1 MLEST
6 IWEKNMQASKV
17 FIKRRSELHESVGR
31 GEFERLTDF
40 WTVITISCTLLRI
53 SCTKIDHS
61 ESRNISKTALINPR
75 KSEIGK
81 ISKQI
86 LDRINTNGRAC
97 DLETYFNIQEKT
109 YPYFY
114 IKSSVLLGNIFRNN
128 AFNHVLKHNEL
139 LITICD
145 LIVYGD
151 VSPK

>member
-1 MLEST
+1 MVCLRVQFGKRT
-6 IWEKNMQASKV
+6 CKPV
-17 FIKRRSELHESVGR
+17 RFLLRRSELHESVGR
-31 GEFERLTDF
+31 VEFERLTDF

-97 DLETYFNIQEKT
+97 DLETCFNIQEKNLS
-109 YPYFY
+109 
-114 IKSSVLLGNIFRNN
+114 ILLYQIFRISWQHL
-128 AFNHVLKHNEL
+128 AEQRFQ
-139 LITICD
+139 
-145 LIVYGD
+145 
-151 VSPK
+151 SRPKTQ